1 MENQIIEFKGIQLPT
16 PIIGG
21 HRVVPI
27 KTICELIDVNIKS
40 QIDWIKTHPV
50 FSKLGGLH
58 PLTGADG
65 KTYEM
70 YSLPMIDAYS
80 WLSSISLKNR
90 KEGSE
95 EKQYAFMAWFRDQ
108 MVQQYQVVEL
118 IEQSLESERELI
130 RLNEQELLE
139 IKDIESDLK
148 RRKEVIKSRQKRV
161 DAIRHNRVTGQIEME
176 LLESP
181 E

>member
-1 MENQIIEFKGIQLPT
+1 
-16 PIIGG
+16 
-21 HRVVPI
+21 
-27 KTICELIDVNIKS
+27 
-40 QIDWIKTHPV
+40 
-50 FSKLGGLH
+50 
-58 PLTGADG
+58 
-65 KTYEM
+65 
-70 YSLPMIDAYS
+70 
-80 WLSSISLKNR
+80 
-90 KEGSE
+90 
-95 EKQYAFMAWFRDQ
+95 
-108 MVQQYQVVEL
+108 
-118 IEQSLESERELI
+118 LESERELI